1 MPRAVALL
9 VILAV
14 SPVHAQAPARPS
26 AAPVQAPEC
35 TPAIESRWT
44 AATREDERGAQVIAR
59 ETKKGAKADRAAI
72 CRVAQTV
79 PNLLKAAREYYAA
92 CDPDDATVAV
102 APIQAHADRAAA
114 FFAEECGNLPA
125 PVPAAKPAAPKPA
138 ARAPAPKPAPTPPA
152 EGAD

>member
-1 MPRAVALL
+1 MSRAFALL
-9 VILAV
+9 LCLAAGAA
-14 SPVHAQAPARPS
+14 HAQ
-26 AAPVQAPEC
+26 EC
-35 TPAIESRWT
+35 TPAIENRWA

-92 CDPDDATVAV
+92 CDPDDAAAAL

-114 FFAEECGNLPA
+114 FHAEECGNLPA
-125 PVPAAKPAAPKPA
+125 PAAAPAAAPKPPAPKPAAPKPA
-138 ARAPAPKPAPTPPA
+138 APRAAAKPAPAPPAEPAPPS
-152 EGAD
+152 E